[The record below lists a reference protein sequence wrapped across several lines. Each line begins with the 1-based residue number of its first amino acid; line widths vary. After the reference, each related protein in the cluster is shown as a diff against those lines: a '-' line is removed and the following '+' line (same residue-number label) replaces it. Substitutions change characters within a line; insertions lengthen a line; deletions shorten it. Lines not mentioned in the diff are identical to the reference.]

1 MKNTDSILK
10 SKHYFADK
18 GLSSQSYGFSVV
30 MYGCKSWT
38 IKKNAEHQRTDTFEL
53 VLEKTL
59 ESPLDCKITSVNP
72 KGNQSWKFI
81 GRIDAEA
88 EALLLWPPD
97 AKNWLIEKDPDV
109 GKDWRQEE
117 KGTTE
122 DEMVR

>member
-59 ESPLDCKITSVNP
+59 ESPLDCEEIKTVNL
-72 KGNQSWKFI
+72 KGNQ
-81 GRIDAEA
+81 
-88 EALLLWPPD
+88 P
-97 AKNWLIEKDPDV
+97 
-109 GKDWRQEE
+109 
-117 KGTTE
+117 
-122 DEMVR
+122 